1 MKKLSKIGLL
11 ILALAL
17 ICAGIVVSVS
27 GAEGDGG
34 LVSYVDETGTVQ
46 EGSFADA
53 YHIGTRTGWKITMK
67 KASGR

>member
-27 GAEGDGG
+27 GAEGKDGV
-34 LVSYVDETGTVQ
+34 VSYVDEADNVLEGTFG
-46 EGSFADA
+46 EA
-53 YHIGTRTGWKITMK
+53 
-67 KASGR
+67 